1 VLCNGNSTGSVTVQA
16 TGGVPG
22 YTYLWNT
29 NGTSSSITNL
39 PIGNYSVTVTDANN
53 CTVSVSTTLTQP
65 LAPIS
70 ATLNVV
76 DNTCFNGSI
85 GSIDATVTGG
95 VGPYQYTWSNS
106 QQTEDITGLP
116 SGNFQLLITDDNN
129 CQLTVTAFVD
139 QPDQITLVNSLVNNV
154 SCFNGNNGSID
165 ITPIGGTSPYTFLWN
180 NNQTTEDLSGLI
192 SGAYS
197 VSISDA
203 NNCNNQFDFTITQPT
218 LLVGTYSFVEPL
230 CFGYSDGQLTGI
242 ANGGVTPYSYS
253 WSNGPI
259 TALNNQ
265 IPTGNYTL
273 IITDNNG
280 CQVEVNAFLD
290 EPEQLEVSY
299 SVSDTIGCDP
309 LTIQLTNTS
318 AEQFNCVWDLGNG
331 STLNGCDV
339 PYTFDNPGCYDITLT
354 VTSSLGCSNFIQY
367 DDVVCVLPSPT
378 AGIEANPEWLDSSDP
393 TVEVT
398 NTSIGAVS
406 YVWDMGDGSELL
418 TVNQPGLYTYPL
430 YQLDEYTITQ
440 IVTAENGCTDT
451 AFYTVEIDND
461 LLIYVPNTF
470 TPDNDEYNQ
479 QFKPVIAS
487 QITAYHLSIYN
498 RWGEILF
505 ESFDKNVGWDGTY
518 NGTIVQNGTYIWT
531 AVVST
536 NGTNKIVKNGHVNL
550 IR

>member
-1 VLCNGNSTGSVTVQA
+1 
-16 TGGVPG
+16 
-22 YTYLWNT
+22 
-29 NGTSSSITNL
+29 
-39 PIGNYSVTVTDANN
+39 
-53 CTVSVSTTLTQP
+53 
-65 LAPIS
+65 
-70 ATLNVV
+70 
-76 DNTCFNGSI
+76 
-85 GSIDATVTGG
+85 
-95 VGPYQYTWSNS
+95 
-106 QQTEDITGLP
+106 
-116 SGNFQLLITDDNN
+116 
-129 CQLTVTAFVD
+129 
-139 QPDQITLVNSLVNNV
+139 
-154 SCFNGNNGSID
+154 
-165 ITPIGGTSPYTFLWN
+165 
-180 NNQTTEDLSGLI
+180 
-192 SGAYS
+192 
-197 VSISDA
+197 
-203 NNCNNQFDFTITQPT
+203 
-218 LLVGTYSFVEPL
+218 
-230 CFGYSDGQLTGI
+230 
-242 ANGGVTPYSYS
+242 
-253 WSNGPI
+253 
-259 TALNNQ
+259 
-265 IPTGNYTL
+265 
-273 IITDNNG
+273 
-280 CQVEVNAFLD
+280 
-290 EPEQLEVSY
+290 
-299 SVSDTIGCDP
+299 
-309 LTIQLTNTS
+309 
-318 AEQFNCVWDLGNG
+318 
-331 STLNGCDV
+331 
-339 PYTFDNPGCYDITLT
+339 
-354 VTSSLGCSNFIQY
+354 LGCSNFIQY
-367 DDVVCVLPSPT
+367 DEVVCVLPSPT